1 MPKFCC
7 HCGFVISLVNVPSPH
22 EASLISDADE
32 DELCNIRTERI
43 ASFLA
48 ACREGGRNAWIKC
61 YLKHTMYD
69 LSDASI
75 IEEIVANADS
85 FSRGVIT
92 CLSVDGFTFNASN
105 LRTNGIVSL
114 SNLIQNQQRMT
125 GKHAMQR
132 SGGGAITNGPS
143 WVAAR

>member
-1 MPKFCC
+1 M
-7 HCGFVISLVNVPSPH
+7 VSLVNVPSPH

-69 LSDASI
+69 SSDASI

-92 CLSVDGFTFNASN
+92 CPQCGRLYLQRKQSENEWDCFAPEPDTKSKNDG
-105 LRTNGIVSL
+105 
-114 SNLIQNQQRMT
+114 
-125 GKHAMQR
+125 
-132 SGGGAITNGPS
+132 
-143 WVAAR
+143 